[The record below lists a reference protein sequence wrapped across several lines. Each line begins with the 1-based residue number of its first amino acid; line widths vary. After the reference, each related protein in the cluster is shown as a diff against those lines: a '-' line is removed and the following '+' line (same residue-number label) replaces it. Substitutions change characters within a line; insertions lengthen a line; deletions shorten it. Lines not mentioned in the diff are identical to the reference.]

1 MNLILCGYHCSGKT
15 TIAKAFSQKYD
26 YHFIDTDDLVAQA
39 KGVKDS
45 RAVHTLLGEEDYRT
59 FEKNIVHS
67 IQDINNTI
75 IATGGGV
82 LLNCENTNHLKTLG
96 KIIYLYVEPE
106 TLRARILEKKS
117 LPNFLKEPS
126 FDEDF
131 KRYIDSRK
139 TLYDSQAD
147 IRLNVTNK
155 TVEEI
160 LSLINQYRSE
170 HGI

>member
-15 TIAKAFSQKYD
+15 TIAKAFSKKYNFD
-26 YHFIDTDDLVAQA
+26 FIDTDDLVAQA

-45 RAVHTLLGEEDYRT
+45 RAVHTLLGEENYRT

-67 IQDINNTI
+67 IKDIHDTI

-82 LLNCENTNHLKTLG
+82 LLNNENTRYLKTLG

-106 TLRARILEKKS
+106 TLRARILENNS
-117 LPNFLKEPS
+117 LPNFIRESS
-126 FDEDF
+126 FDKDF
-131 KRYIDSRK
+131 KHYIDSRK

-147 IRLNVTNK
+147 IKLNVTDK

-160 LSLINQYRSE
+160 LSLINQYRYDD
-170 HGI
+170 GI